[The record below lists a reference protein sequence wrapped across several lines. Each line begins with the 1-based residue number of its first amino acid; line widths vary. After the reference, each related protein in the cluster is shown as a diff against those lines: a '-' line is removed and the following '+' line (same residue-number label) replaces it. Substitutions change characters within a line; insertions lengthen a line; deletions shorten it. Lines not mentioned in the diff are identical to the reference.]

1 MTCGD
6 VAVKPE
12 DPVWVG
18 HTFLGWY
25 EDVTDQM
32 SPDELEE
39 YKEWLLQALAD
50 NKEDNPDSES
60 VRKEF
65 DYLLRAH
72 GGEAVEIAGG
82 AQDVLAGESSLF
94 STYLLAYKDARKNG
108 STPEGAQDN
117 DADETS
123 ESPDTNGTTGSNG
136 TTGTTRTATPS
147 TSDGTSVSS
156 LAITALAV
164 GTLIA
169 AVITRKKA

>member
-1 MTCGD
+1 MGYGYNYHCEKCGMGYE
-6 VAVKPE
+6 VS
-12 DPVWVG
+12 VG
-18 HTFLGWY
+18 VGMAFPQVY
-25 EDVTDQM
+25 Q
-32 SPDELEE
+32 
-39 YKEWLLQALAD
+39 Q
-50 NKEDNPDSES
+50 
-60 VRKEF
+60 
-65 DYLLRAH
+65 
-72 GGEAVEIAGG
+72 AVE
-82 AQDVLAGESSLF
+82 DVLAGESSLF